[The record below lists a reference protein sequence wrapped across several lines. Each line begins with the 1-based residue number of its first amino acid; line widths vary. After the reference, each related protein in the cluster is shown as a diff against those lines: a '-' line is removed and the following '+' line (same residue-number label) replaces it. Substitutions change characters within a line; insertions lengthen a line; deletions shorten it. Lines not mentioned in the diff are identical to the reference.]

1 MAVRQEID
9 IQITPE
15 GEVKLVVRGAPGGAC
30 LELTRALEEELGIV
44 VDREK
49 TSEFYQQP
57 ATVQDEV
64 KIGDE

>member
-9 IQITPE
+9 IEITPD
-15 GEVKLVVRGAPGGAC
+15 GEVKLTVRGAPGGAC
-30 LELTRALEEELGIV
+30 LELTKALEEELGIV